1 MGVTYTGQRVGYMRV
16 STTDQNLD
24 RQRLAIGGCDKVFED
39 HVSGG
44 SREGRKGLADAM
56 GYVREGDL
64 LVVASMDRLARSLR
78 DLEEI
83 VRTLVNK
90 GVIVQFVKEG
100 LFFRKEG
107 EDPYAMFQLHLIG
120 AVAELERSLI
130 RERQR
135 EGIAA
140 AKARGKKLGRKRLL
154 ASDRIQQAKI
164 QVRAGVPKARIAR
177 ELGVSR
183 ATLYRYLEAATPPEL
198 H

>member
-39 HVSGG
+39 RVSGG
-44 SREGRKGLADAM
+44 SREGRKGLAGAM
-56 GYVREGDL
+56 SYVREGDL

-78 DLEEI
+78 DLEGI

-90 GVIVQFVKEG
+90 GVVVQFVKED
-100 LFFRKEG
+100 LFFRKES

-140 AKARGKKLGRKRLL
+140 ARAKGKKLGRKRLL
-154 ASDRIQQAKI
+154 TSEQIQHARIQA
-164 QVRAGVPKARIAR
+164 RTGVPKARIAR

-183 ATLYRYLEAATPPEL
+183 ATLYRYLEIPKLPL
-198 H
+198 D

>member
-16 STTDQNLD
+16 SITDQNLD

-39 HVSGG
+39 RVSGG
-44 SREGRKGLADAM
+44 SREGREGLADAM
-56 GYVREGDL
+56 SYVREGGL

-78 DLEEI
+78 DLERI
-83 VRTLVNK
+83 VRTLVKK
-90 GVIVQFVKEG
+90 GVVVQFVKED
-100 LFFRKEG
+100 LFFRKES

-140 AKARGKKLGRKRLL
+140 ARAKGRKLGRKRLL
-154 ASDRIQQAKI
+154 TSEQIQHARIQA
-164 QVRAGVPKARIAR
+164 RTGVPKAKIAR

-183 ATLYRYLEAATPPEL
+183 ATLYRYLETPKLPL
-198 H
+198 D